1 MAAAPAPASSYFY
14 SFFIFFL
21 HFCVC
26 KNILNKSKLIID
38 KAGSE
43 VKRLVEAKEKSHTD
57 VVFSSSSSFRSGRI
71 RKEKEKGSR

>member
-1 MAAAPAPASSYFY
+1 M
-14 SFFIFFL
+14 
-21 HFCVC
+21 C